1 MSLSRKFLAG
11 MGIED
16 KQIESIIEAHS
27 DTVTALKNERDGYK
41 EKAELVPD
49 LQRQLEEAKADT
61 SLKDLQARY
70 DESEKAH
77 KRELAALKKESDA
90 AIARV
95 SELEAANAELGAKLE
110 EANASHQQE
119 LESKQAEFDAALAE
133 ANGAKDGI
141 QAEFDS
147 YKAEVDAREA
157 LQAKAKAYRTQILG
171 AAGLAPNYLDD
182 VMAVTKLD
190 GIELDEDGNVANSED
205 LIEGVKTKW
214 GNFIMKQK
222 TEPAKVEN
230 PPAPSAGDKGIEG
243 AHERALQIARERHE
257 RLYGK
262 SEE

>member
-1 MSLSRKFLAG
+1 MALSRKFLAG

-41 EKAELVPD
+41 EKAELVTD
-49 LQRQLEEAKADT
+49 LQKQLEAAKADT
-61 SLKDLQARY
+61 SLADMKAKY
-70 DESEKAH
+70 EESEKAH
-77 KRELAALKKESDA
+77 KKEVAALKKESEA
-90 AIARV
+90 AQAKV
-95 SELEAANAELGAKLE
+95 TELETANTELGAKLE

-119 LESKQAEFDAALAE
+119 LETKQAEFDVALAE

-141 QAEFDS
+141 QSEFDS
-147 YKAEVDAREA
+147 YRAEIEAREA
-157 LQAKAKAYRTQILG
+157 LQAKAQAYRSQILG

-182 VMAVTKLD
+182 VMSVTKLD
-190 GIELDEDGNVANSED
+190 GIEFDEDGNIADSEN
-205 LIEGVKTKW
+205 LIEAAKTKW
-214 GNFIMKQK
+214 GNFILKQK
-222 TEPAKVEN
+222 TDPADVDT
-230 PPAPSAGDKGIEG
+230 PPAPAAGDKGIEG

>member
-61 SLKDLQARY
+61 SLKDLQAKY

-77 KRELAALKKESDA
+77 KRELAALKKETDA
-90 AIARV
+90 AQARV
-95 SELEAANAELGAKLE
+95 SELETANTELSAKLE

-119 LESKQAEFDAALAE
+119 LEAKQSEFDSALAA
-133 ANGAKDGI
+133 ANGERDGI
-141 QAEFDS
+141 QSQFDT
-147 YKAEVDAREA
+147 YKAEVEAKEA
-157 LQAKAKAYRTQILG
+157 LQAKAQAYRTQILG

-230 PPAPSAGDKGIEG
+230 PPAQSAGDKGIEG